1 MNKRIG
7 ASIIAA
13 CILIVAIA
21 FQLIGFFTT
30 SGEESDNDA
39 MALFSNSEKL
49 EEKVVERGSGGN
61 RIAQLNLEGTIIDN
75 PGTNPNPF
83 GGGGYQHDR
92 FMKKLE
98 AIKKDDSIKGLH
110 LYVNS
115 PGGGVYESAEIH
127 DKLLE
132 IKEAGK
138 TIYVSMGNMAA
149 SGGYYVSAPADRIFA
164 ANDTFTG
171 SLGVIMESINYQELA
186 NEYGVKFN
194 TIKSGEFKD
203 IMSPTKEMTEE
214 DREILQTLVDESY
227 QQFVNVIVEGRDMSE
242 ERVKELADGRIYS
255 GKQAVENG
263 LVDDI
268 GFREDTLAAL
278 KEEVGGD
285 PQVFEYKNNISS
297 FFNLPMAKSFLP
309 NSEIRY
315 LEQLI
320 SERQG
325 PTLMYMY
332 TE

>member
-1 MNKRIG
+1 MNKRMG

-13 CILIVAIA
+13 SILIIALA
-21 FQLIGFFTT
+21 FQLVGFFT
-30 SGEESDNDA
+30 SDNEGENEA
-39 MALFSNSEKL
+39 MSLFSNNEKL
-49 EEKVVERGSGGN
+49 EERVVERGSGNN
-61 RIAQLNLEGTIIDN
+61 RIVQLSLEGAIMDN
-75 PGTNPNPF
+75 PNSNPNPF

-92 FMKKLE
+92 FLKKLDT
-98 AIKKDDSIKGLH
+98 IKDDNSIKGVH

-138 TIYVSMGNMAA
+138 TIYVSMGNLAA
-149 SGGYYVSAPADRIFA
+149 SGGYYVSTPADRIFA

-203 IMSPTKEMTEE
+203 IMSPTKEMTEA
-214 DREILQTLVDESY
+214 DREILQTLVDDSY
-227 QQFVNVIVEGRDMSE
+227 QQFIDVIVQGRDMSE
-242 ERVKELADGRIYS
+242 DRVRELADGRIYS

-263 LVDDI
+263 LVDEI
-268 GFREDTLAAL
+268 GFREDTLKAL
-278 KEEVGGD
+278 KEEVGGN
-285 PQVFEYKNNISS
+285 PQVFEYKNNFNS
-297 FFNLPMAKSFLP
+297 FFNLPIAESLLP
-309 NSEIRY
+309 NSEIRH
-315 LEQLI
+315 LERLI

>member
-1 MNKRIG
+1 MSKRIT

-13 CILIVAIA
+13 TILILALVV
-21 FQLIGFFTT
+21 QLIGTVFT
-30 SGEESDNDA
+30 GEEAENEA
-39 MALFSNSEKL
+39 MGLFAGNENL
-49 EEKVVERGSGGN
+49 EEKVVERGSGSK
-61 RIAQLNLEGTIIDN
+61 RIVELNLEGAIIDN
-75 PGTNPNPF
+75 PSTNPNPF

-98 AIKKDDSIKGLH
+98 AIKEDASIKGVH

-138 TIYVSMGNMAA
+138 KIYVSMGNMAA

-164 ANDTFTG
+164 SNDTFTG

-203 IMSPTKEMTEE
+203 IMSPTKEMTEA

-227 QQFVNVIVEGRDMSE
+227 QQFVNVIVEGREMSE
-242 ERVKELADGRIYS
+242 SRVKELADGRIYS

-263 LVDDI
+263 LVDEI
-268 GFREDTLAAL
+268 GFREDTLKAL
-278 KEEVGGD
+278 KKEIGGD
-285 PQVFEYKNNISS
+285 PQVFQYKNTMGS
-297 FFNLPMAKSFLP
+297 FFNLPLAESLMP

-315 LEQLI
+315 IEGLI
-320 SERQG
+320 SQRQG
-325 PTLMYMY
+325 PRMMYMY
-332 TE
+332 TD

>member
-1 MNKRIG
+1 MSKRIT

-13 CILIVAIA
+13 TILVLALVV
-21 FQLIGFFTT
+21 QLIGTVFT
-30 SGEESDNDA
+30 GEEAENET
-39 MALFSNSEKL
+39 MGLFAGSENL
-49 EEKVVERGSGGN
+49 EEKVVDRGSGSK
-61 RIAQLNLEGTIIDN
+61 RIVELNLEGAIIDN
-75 PGTNPNPF
+75 PSTNPNPF

-98 AIKKDDSIKGLH
+98 AIKEDGSIKGVH

-164 ANDTFTG
+164 SNDTFTG

-203 IMSPTKEMTEE
+203 IMSPTKEMTEA

-227 QQFVNVIVEGRDMSE
+227 QQFVDVIVEGREMPGS
-242 ERVKELADGRIYS
+242 RVKELADGRIYS

-268 GFREDTLAAL
+268 GFREDTLKAL
-278 KEEVGGD
+278 KKEIGGD
-285 PQVFEYKNNISS
+285 PQVFQYKNTMGS
-297 FFNLPMAKSFLP
+297 FFDLPLAESLMP
-309 NSEIRY
+309 NSELRY
-315 LEQLI
+315 IEELM
-320 SERQG
+320 SKRQG
-325 PTLMYMY
+325 PRMMYMY
-332 TE
+332 TD

>member
-1 MNKRIG
+1 MSKRIT

-13 CILIVAIA
+13 TILILALVV
-21 FQLIGFFTT
+21 QLIGTVFT
-30 SGEESDNDA
+30 GEEAENET
-39 MALFSNSEKL
+39 MGLFASNENL
-49 EEKVVERGSGGN
+49 EEKVVERGSGSK
-61 RIAQLNLEGTIIDN
+61 RIVELNLEGAIIDN
-75 PGTNPNPF
+75 PSTNPNPF

-98 AIKKDDSIKGLH
+98 AIKKDTSIKGVH

-132 IKEAGK
+132 VKEAGK

-164 ANDTFTG
+164 SNDTFTG

-203 IMSPTKEMTEE
+203 IMSPTKEMTEA

-227 QQFVNVIVEGRDMSE
+227 QQFVDVIVEGRDMQES
-242 ERVKELADGRIYS
+242 RVKELADGRIYS

-268 GFREDTLAAL
+268 GFREDTLKAL
-278 KEEVGGD
+278 KKEIGGD
-285 PQVFEYKNNISS
+285 PQVFQYKNTMGS
-297 FFNLPMAKSFLP
+297 FFNLPLAESLMP

-315 LEQLI
+315 IEELMNK
-320 SERQG
+320 RQG
-325 PTLMYMY
+325 PRMMYMY
-332 TE
+332 TD